1 MPEPPDSP
9 SSSPARLPPRASNGL
24 PRRTPEDTDRQLP
37 LTSPAPQLF
46 VTTFPNF
53 ESAHD
58 AIVLL
63 NSAGIPP
70 RIEVSAEIYGPI
82 RETPPHARR
91 VAITVPAGRVHEA
104 RMAIVGLRAAFK

>member
-1 MPEPPDSP
+1 MGADQRSVLVEG
-9 SSSPARLPPRASNGL
+9 NGHG
-24 PRRTPEDTDRQLP
+24 
-37 LTSPAPQLF
+37 AP
-46 VTTFPNF
+46 TATFPNF

-63 NSAGIPP
+63 NDAGIPP

-91 VAITVPAGRVHEA
+91 VAITVPAGRAHEA
-104 RMAIVGLRAAFK
+104 RMAIRWLRAEVR

>member
-1 MPEPPDSP
+1 MPEAVNTP
-9 SSSPARLPPRASNGL
+9 SSPARITPRASTGL
-24 PRRTPEDTDRQLP
+24 QKRAPEDTARHLPISDPAAHQL
-37 LTSPAPQLF
+37 L

-82 RETPPHARR
+82 SETPPHARR

-104 RMAIVGLRAAFK
+104 RMAIRWLRAEVR